1 MLMRTVSVLSLL
13 MLAACSGASGP
24 GAEAGGSSDGSTST
38 GDATTGGTTPT
49 TTATPTG
56 APTTDSDPSGPVD
69 TGTAEG
75 GDSCGD
81 GKLDDGEVC
90 DGSDL
95 GGKQCGDLD
104 AAYIGGALA
113 CAGDCGSFDASGC
126 EVDPNM
132 ALVTLNEVTSKGALE
147 GPYAGKGDAIELYNA
162 GGAAADLS
170 GWKLSDDPRFPADKT
185 YVFPP
190 GVTLAPGSF
199 VVLVAF
205 DEVAM
210 TGDFPFGISDNK
222 EETITLVDAGDGAID
237 QVIVDGAAA
246 AGSYCRLPDGTGAWS
261 VCDQT
266 FGAANAAASVICGDQ
281 KIGEGEDCDGLELG
295 GQTCEGLD
303 LGFTGGE
310 LACSKDCTFDASSCV
325 SGGTVAINELEST
338 EDRIEI
344 HNAGNQMIDI
354 SGWILTDDVVD
365 QNYDPVAD
373 TEKLVFAPQTS
384 LAAKQFLVVAKGMN
398 AGEHPFGLGAGGDTV
413 TLLKPNLDVVDQV
426 AYAKDEATVSYCR
439 LPDGP
444 GGAWTVAC
452 MPTFGAAN
460 KGP

>member
-1 MLMRTVSVLSLL
+1 MFMRTVPVLILFV
-13 MLAACSGASGP
+13 AACSGASGP
-24 GAEAGGSSDGSTST
+24 GVESGGSSEGGATGSS
-38 GDATTGGTTPT
+38 GDTPT
-49 TTATPTG
+49 TGSTPMSS
-56 APTTDSDPSGPVD
+56 PTTDSDPSGPAD

-90 DGSDL
+90 DGADL
-95 GGKQCGDLD
+95 GGKQCTDID
-104 AAYIGGALA
+104 AAYVGGTLA
-113 CAGDCGSFDASGC
+113 CAGDCGSFDASAC
-126 EVDPNM
+126 EIDPNM
-132 ALVTLNEVTSKGALE
+132 ALVTLNELTSEGALE
-147 GPYAGKGDAIELYNA
+147 GPYMGKGDAIELYNA
-162 GGAAADLS
+162 GGKAADLS

-185 YVFPP
+185 FVFAP
-190 GVTLAPGSF
+190 GTTLAPGSF
-199 VVLVAF
+199 LVLVAF
-205 DEVAM
+205 DDVMM
-210 TGDFPFGISDNK
+210 TGDFPFGISNDK

-237 QVIVDGAAA
+237 QVVVNGAAA
-246 AGSYCRLPDGTGAWS
+246 VGSYCRLPDGTGAWS

-266 FGAANAAASVICGDQ
+266 FGAMNAEATVVCGDQ

-295 GQTCEGLD
+295 GQTCQGLD

-310 LACSKDCTFDASSCV
+310 LACGKDCKFDASSCT

-365 QNYDPVAD
+365 QDYDPMMD

-413 TLLKPNLDVVDQV
+413 TLLRPNLDVVDQV
-426 AYAKDEATVSYCR
+426 SYGVDEAVMSYCR

-444 GGAWTVAC
+444 GGAWTVDC
-452 MPTFGAAN
+452 MPSFGAAN